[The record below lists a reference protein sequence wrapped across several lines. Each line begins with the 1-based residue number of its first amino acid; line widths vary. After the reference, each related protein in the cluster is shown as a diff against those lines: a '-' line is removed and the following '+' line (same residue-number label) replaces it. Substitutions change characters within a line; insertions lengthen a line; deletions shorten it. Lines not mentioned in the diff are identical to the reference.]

1 MKVPLRESAR
11 NVERRS
17 VLEMGVCQG
26 CGIPL
31 AFAQLNRWHTDG
43 DITQAGNEQARMAFV
58 ECENVDPLFR
68 ELGRLLGHS
77 IDHLVINI
85 VARGTQLYM
94 DTLTPQEVKEM
105 IRNKTI
111 DMAAFS
117 QGVIDICHAIG
128 YGKYEFLGYRYE
140 NDPEDYCKIRIT
152 KPFSIL
158 ETSGAFA
165 GVVASSVGGEHSVTF
180 EEVAPEVYEL
190 TTGWTT
196 YPEVVKEKLRLQL
209 YRRKEGDVELER
221 CQECGTP
228 SRLSSMC
235 TWDLEN
241 GIIRN
246 RANGCRMSVLG
257 PGLMD
262 TVFDALE
269 WELGEEIPQ
278 MVVEAQSGIV
288 RQGFPAFP
296 LELPFEEVRTEI
308 ALRGLGNL
316 RELRLEEGK
325 ARLRIDNSCMRLLVV
340 GWLKGSFEML
350 RGGECEASWQVSP
363 AGSLEVE
370 LTLV

>member
-1 MKVPLRESAR
+1 
-11 NVERRS
+11 
-17 VLEMGVCQG
+17 
-26 CGIPL
+26 
-31 AFAQLNRWHTDG
+31 
-43 DITQAGNEQARMAFV
+43 
-58 ECENVDPLFR
+58 
-68 ELGRLLGHS
+68 
-77 IDHLVINI
+77 
-85 VARGTQLYM
+85 
-94 DTLTPQEVKEM
+94 M